1 MRTLWLKLR
10 TLWRRGQLERDL
22 RDELAYHRELRG
34 SAHPVAFGNP
44 TSITEQCRDLW
55 TFTKL
60 EDLWRDVRHAVRI
73 LRRTPGHSLAIVGLI
88 ATGIGAN
95 AAIFSLI
102 NAVLIREIPVK
113 NPGELAIVQRVDSL
127 GRENNISVP
136 LYQEMRERQTSFTDI
151 FAAQGF
157 QNPQFTLQRGSTEEV
172 TNVRGTI
179 VTGNYFDVL
188 GVGALLGRAITPSD
202 DVFEDQRAVMVLSYD
217 FWVRQLGGD
226 QRVIGREVYLY
237 KRPFTIIGVM
247 PKEFRGVGGDFW
259 VLLSMQPI
267 VMPGINLLSSPG
279 SAWLNVM
286 GRLKPGVS
294 LAQAQAEAKVI
305 YEPFRAQYNQ
315 QEGTTMR
322 VESGSRGFDYAR
334 SRFATPLRILM
345 GGVGMLLLIACAN
358 VASLL
363 LARAGAR
370 QKETAVRQV
379 LGCGR
384 ARLMRQFL
392 IESFLLALCGGALGL
407 ALAHM
412 GAKAL
417 IAIAPETSIPLEAPL
432 DRNVLLFTLA
442 ASAFAAVVFGVAPAL
457 RASRTSFDAALKSA
471 SRSFT
476 ASRQWTNR
484 LIVVVQ
490 TALSVVLVAGA
501 ALFGQSLYRLYSL
514 DAGFDRTQVITAN
527 VNARAVVEGIDNSRY
542 VDIAEQLLDRI
553 SVDPGVRSVNI
564 AAAGFLMGS
573 ARAWGSM
580 VVDGKLLPSP
590 MRINQVTRDF
600 LSTWGIQL
608 LAGRS
613 FTTEDRKNSPKVAV
627 VNETFAQTYFAG
639 ESAVGKRFWS
649 AETPSDST
657 EIVGVV
663 QDSKYNDL
671 REEPVPLAFL
681 LLAQAPQNFNFI
693 QVKIDGPAGP
703 ALARL
708 RQAIIDVDPRLR
720 PTRMETLDESLD
732 RVISRDILLARL
744 SGLFAI
750 MALLLACFG
759 IYGLISYTVSAR
771 TAEIGIRMALG
782 ADPGSVQRGVIQDA
796 LVAVTPGVVVGL
808 IAAFFVN
815 RAMESLLFGVSGR
828 DSGTYIVVAAALLV
842 SAVLAAYGPGRRAS
856 RIDPAIALRCE

>member
-10 TLWRRGQLERDL
+10 ALFRRDQFEHDL
-22 RDELAYHRELRG
+22 QDELAYHRELRG
-34 SAHPVAFGNP
+34 SAVFGNP
-44 TSITEQCRDLW
+44 TSIAEQCRDLW
-55 TFTKL
+55 TFTTL
-60 EDLWRDVRHAVRI
+60 EDLWRDVRHAVRT
-73 LRRTPGHSLAIVGLI
+73 LRRTPGHSLAIIGLL
-88 ATGIGAN
+88 AAGIGAN

-113 NPGELAIVQRVDSL
+113 NPSELAIIQRVDVL
-127 GRENNISVP
+127 GRDNNISVP
-136 LYQEMRERQTSFTDI
+136 LYQELRERQTSFADI
-151 FAAQGF
+151 LATQNL
-157 QNPQFTLQRGSTEEV
+157 QNPQLTLAAGTTEEV
-172 TNVRGTI
+172 ANVRGTI
-179 VTGNYFDVL
+179 VSGNYFDVL
-188 GVGALLGRAITPSD
+188 GTGTLLGRTIQPSD
-202 DVFEDQRAVMVLSYD
+202 DIFEDPHAVTVLSHD
-217 FWVRQLGGD
+217 FWRRQFGGD
-226 QRVIGREVYLY
+226 RSVLGREVFLFGQ
-237 KRPFTIIGVM
+237 PFTIIGITRE
-247 PKEFRGVGGDFW
+247 EFRGVGGDFW
-259 VLLSMQPI
+259 VPISMQP
-267 VMPGINLLSSPG
+267 VAMPGADRLRSPG

-305 YEPFRAQYNQ
+305 YEPFRVTHNQ
-315 QEGTTMR
+315 IEGTTMR
-322 VESGSRGFDYAR
+322 VEDGSHGFDNFR
-334 SRFATPLRILM
+334 FSRLYTTPLRILM
-345 GGVGMLLLIACAN
+345 AGVGLLLLIACAN

-384 ARLMRQFL
+384 ARLVRQFL
-392 IESFLLALCGGALGL
+392 IESLLLALCGGILGL
-407 ALAHM
+407 ALANV
-412 GAKAL
+412 GAKTL
-417 IAIAPETSIPLEAPL
+417 IALVPETGVPLEAPL

-442 ASAFAAVVFGVAPAL
+442 ASAFAAVVFGVAPAF

-476 ASRQWTNR
+476 ASGQWTNR
-484 LIVVVQ
+484 LIVVAQ
-490 TALSVVLVAGA
+490 TALSVVLAAGA

-514 DAGFDRTQVITAN
+514 DAGFDRTQVITAT
-527 VNARAVVEGIDNSRY
+527 VNARAAVDGIDNPRY
-542 VDIAEQLLDRI
+542 VELAARLLELI
-553 SVDPGVRSVNI
+553 SADPGVRSVSI
-564 AAAGFLMGS
+564 AATGFLTGS
-573 ARAWGSM
+573 ARARGSV
-580 VVDGKLLPSP
+580 VVDGTQLPSP

-600 LSTWGIQL
+600 TSAWGLRL

-613 FTTEDRKNSPKVAV
+613 FTAEDRADSPKVAV
-627 VNETFAQTYFAG
+627 VNESFARAYFSG
-639 ESAVGKRFWS
+639 ENAVGKRFW
-649 AETPSDST
+649 PSDNPSDTT

-671 REEPVPLAFL
+671 RETNVPLAFL
-681 LLAQAPQNFNFI
+681 PLAQSPQNFNHI
-693 QVKIDGPAGP
+693 QVKIDGAAGP

-708 RQAIIDVDPRLR
+708 RQAIIAVDPRLR

-782 ADPGSVQRGVIQDA
+782 ADPWSVTGGVIRDA
-796 LVAVTPGVVVGL
+796 LAAVAPGVVIGL

-828 DSGTYIVVAAALLV
+828 DSGTYVVVAAALLA